1 MVVVVL
7 CLEANCVSHSRHNT
21 VGWSYIVL
29 CLEVDCVS
37 YSRCNTVGQRVH
49 SLTMSDLS
57 SEHFYTY
64 FNCVC
69 ACVIFIGCCATPN

>member
-7 CLEANCVSHSRHNT
+7 CLEADCVSYSRCNT
-21 VGWSYIVL
+21 VGRSYIVL

-37 YSRCNTVGQRVH
+37 YSRCNTVGQTVP

-64 FNCVC
+64 FSCVC
-69 ACVIFIGCCATPN
+69 IYVFV